1 MSTKYVLQPTAEF
14 ANKSFGESDSWDTAD
29 LTGLEPAGSSPEG
42 LKWQKVQDIYNQNF
56 PKMVNAA
63 NNEEAL
69 AVYDEMAAEMEAAGL
84 SDVEN
89 YLTAQYQERM
99 ALWGQA
105 D

>member
-1 MSTKYVLQPTAEF
+1 
-14 ANKSFGESDSWDTAD
+14 
-29 LTGLEPAGSSPEG
+29 
-42 LKWQKVQDIYNQNF
+42 
-56 PKMVNAA
+56 MVNAA